1 VNGVGIKLTRGGAG
15 AVSQNQN
22 PLPPTAHQ
30 LITPPF
36 ARIEMTV
43 TAINS
48 YAEFQAIINSDK
60 PVVIDFWATWCG
72 PCRVISPIFET
83 FSEKIGAI
91 GFYKVDVDAQGEI
104 SQEVGIRAMPTFAVF
119 QNGNKRTELVG
130 ASPQRLE
137 ALLTEAVSLV

>member
-1 VNGVGIKLTRGGAG
+1 MSNAH
-15 AVSQNQN
+15 S
-22 PLPPTAHQ
+22 PTNASALQ
-30 LITPPF
+30 
-36 ARIEMTV
+36 
-43 TAINS
+43 
-48 YAEFQAIINSDK
+48 INSDK

-91 GFYKVDVDAQGEI
+91 GFYKVDVDAQAEI

-130 ASPQRLE
+130 PAHNASRLY
-137 ALLTEAVSLV
+137 SPKQSRWC